1 MNTKQGQLLAEH
13 LRPYLRRCGYAQGQ
27 LVPNVEVSN
36 GHRFRIPL
44 TAFAHYP
51 HDSRSACI
59 AVLEDVVDPEA
70 AVRDCRDL
78 GAPLVFACQ
87 PDQLLFWKQ
96 TVTGPQL
103 ERRPIPLAEVPQ
115 FFQEQGPNLAPE
127 AVYRAKTW
135 ARFDKTYQLS
145 FVDLGLMPLVEEE
158 AGIKLSELIERVVLG
173 AKSRLGWKQVSQVQG
188 QWLLQSNFWL
198 LAAKILKDK
207 NVPGFAPLDLEDLDS
222 VYAAVAGHYGA
233 ATPVPIGS
241 RQQRLALRESAQ
253 EIASFSHLGLVSTEA
268 LAYLYER
275 ALITKEIRTALGTHS
290 TPGYLVQYIIAKLL
304 PWIEEMPSSQRQ
316 VFEPDCGHAAFLP
329 AAMRLLGD
337 LAPVN
342 TYSPAKRHEYM
353 QRRLHGNDQDTFAL
367 EIARL
372 SLTLADVPNSNGW
385 DLPPANVFRGS
396 VLAGYTRNA
405 DIVLANPPFGDFKA
419 DERRLLASQSADPKY
434 VNKAAELLWQV
445 VKELKL
451 GAVFGVVLP
460 RGFLHDKNAAS
471 LRQYIATKFEIKEIL
486 LLPDNIFSISKAE
499 STVILGRRSDT
510 LNRHSHILYR
520 RVRGAEAEEFK
531 QAYIVT
537 QDKNIQPF
545 RFMKA
550 NHWSFFVPDLEE
562 VWDFCT
568 SHPKLKDIADSGQGF
583 SFRSKEALPEGAIT
597 ESLVPREGLEE
608 GFGRL
613 RKSLQTHEQPDVSW
627 FNLDQSA
634 RFKITE
640 QSLQKLRAESVAID
654 VVTKVERL
662 KNCEFKEKKS
672 FLDALKEV
680 VGNEL
685 TVKVRSLILKYA
697 DQSVISRPRHGLV
710 RGIAQVLLNYPRV
723 SANSPWRLKAFLDA
737 QGHPVTSS
745 FIVIRPKK
753 LSWPLEALWGICNS
767 PLANAHSYSFSTER
781 HVLTGTMRSMPVPD
795 VDSDALT
802 ALVSSVRA
810 YLQAVQKHEGHKLS
824 SEDSN
829 KLKLLHWRIDAEVL
843 RLYNLPPQLE
853 WQLLDLFSGEK
864 RRGVPFEQHGYF
876 PKGFSEPL
884 TLRELLAI
892 TADWEQTND
901 RRTQLILRKVKKS
914 ISDEG
919 RIELDE
925 LQRLADCR
933 IRLLAPLPI
942 EELEAIKKDLERR
955 GMWQEN

>member
-1 MNTKQGQLLAEH
+1 MNTKQGQLVAAH
-13 LRPYLRRCGYAQGQ
+13 LRPYLLQCGYSRGQ
-27 LVPNVEVSN
+27 LVQNVEVSN
-36 GHRFRIPL
+36 GHRLQIPL

-59 AVLEDVVDPEA
+59 AVLDDVFDTEG
-70 AVRDCRDL
+70 AVRACRDL

-115 FFQEQGPNLAPE
+115 FFQEQGSNLAPE

-173 AKSRLGWKQVSQVQG
+173 AKSTLGWKEVSQEQG

-207 NVPGFAPLDLEDLDS
+207 NVPAFASLDLEDLED
-222 VYAAVAGHYGA
+222 VYAAVASHYGSS
-233 ATPVPIGS
+233 TPVPVS
-241 RQQRLALRESAQ
+241 SEQQRLALRESAQ
-253 EIASFSHLGLVSTEA
+253 EIARFSHLGLVGTEA

-275 ALITKEIRTALGTHS
+275 ALITKETRIALGTHS
-290 TPGYLVQYIIAKLL
+290 TPGYLVEYIVGKLL
-304 PWIEEMPSSQRQ
+304 PWINEMPASQRQ
-316 VFEPDCGHAAFLP
+316 VFEPACGHAAFLP

-342 TYSPAKRHEYM
+342 TYSPAQRHKYM

-385 DLPPANVFRGS
+385 DLPPANVFRGN
-396 VLAGYTRNA
+396 VLAGYARDA

-419 DERRLLASQSADPKY
+419 DERRLLASQAADPKY

-445 VKELKL
+445 VKEMKL

-510 LNRHSHILYR
+510 PNRHGHILYR
-520 RVRGAEAEEFK
+520 RVRGAAAEEFK

-545 RFMKA
+545 RFIKA
-550 NHWSFFVPDLEE
+550 NQWSFFVPDLEE
-562 VWDFCT
+562 VWEFCT

-583 SFRSKEALPEGAIT
+583 SFRSKESLPEGTIT
-597 ESLVPREGLEE
+597 ESLVPQEGLEE
-608 GFGRL
+608 GFARL
-613 RKSLQTHEQPDVSW
+613 RKSLQTHELPDVSW
-627 FNLDQSA
+627 FNMDQSA
-634 RFKITE
+634 QFKITE
-640 QSLQKLRAESVAID
+640 QSVQKLRAESVGDD
-654 VVTKVERL
+654 VVTEVERL
-662 KNCEFKEKKS
+662 KNREFKEKKS
-672 FLDALKEV
+672 FLDVLKEV
-680 VGNEL
+680 LGNEL
-685 TVKVRSLILKYA
+685 TVKVKTLILKYA

-710 RGIAQVLLNYPRV
+710 RGIAQVLLNYARV
-723 SANSPWRLKAFLDA
+723 SYGPWRLKAFLDT
-737 QGHPVTSS
+737 QGHSVTSR
-745 FIVIRPKK
+745 FLVIR
-753 LSWPLEALWGICNS
+753 SEGRWPLEVFWAICNS
-767 PLANAHSYSFSTER
+767 PLANAYSYAFSTER
-781 HVLTGTMRSMPVPD
+781 DVLSGTVRNMPVPD
-795 VDSDALT
+795 VDASELT
-802 ALVSSVRA
+802 PLVNTVRV
-810 YLQAVQKHEGHKLS
+810 YLQAVQEHEGHKLS

-843 RLYNLPPQLE
+843 RLYKLPPQLE
-853 WQLLDLFSGEK
+853 WQLLDSFSGEK

-892 TADWEQTND
+892 TADWEQTNE
-901 RRTQLILRKVKKS
+901 RRTQLILKKVKKS
-914 ISDEG
+914 ISTEA

-942 EELEAIKKDLERR
+942 QNLEAIKEDLERR

>member
-36 GHRFRIPL
+36 GHRFQIPL

-59 AVLEDVVDPEA
+59 AVLEDIVDPEA
-70 AVRDCRDL
+70 AVRACRDL

-96 TVTGPQL
+96 TVAGPQL
-103 ERRPIPLAEVPQ
+103 ERPPIPLAEVPL
-115 FFQEQGPNLAPE
+115 FFQEQGSNLAPE

-158 AGIKLSELIERVVLG
+158 AGVRLSELIERVVLG
-173 AKSRLGWKQVSQVQG
+173 AKSRLGWKQVSQERG

-222 VYAAVAGHYGA
+222 VYAAVASHYGA
-233 ATPVPIGS
+233 ATPVPVGS

-253 EIASFSHLGLVSTEA
+253 EIARFSHLGLVSTEA

-275 ALITKEIRTALGTHS
+275 TLITKEIRTALGTHS
-290 TPGYLVQYIIAKLL
+290 TPGHLVQYIIAKLL

-316 VFEPDCGHAAFLP
+316 VFEPACGHAAFLP
-329 AAMRLLGD
+329 AAMRLLGE
-337 LAPVN
+337 LPPVN
-342 TYSPAKRHEYM
+342 TYSPAQRHQYM
-353 QRRLHGNDQDTFAL
+353 QRRLHGNDQDHFAL

-372 SLTLADVPNSNGW
+372 SLTLADEPNSNGW
-385 DLPPANVFRGS
+385 DLSVANVFRAD
-396 VLAGYTRNA
+396 VLAGYACKA
-405 DIVLANPPFGDFKA
+405 DIVLANPPFGDFKRE
-419 DERRLLASQSADPKY
+419 ERLVLASQSADPKY

-445 VKELKL
+445 VKEMKL

-471 LRQYIATKFEIKEIL
+471 LRQYLATNFEIKEIL
-486 LLPDNIFSISKAE
+486 LLPDNVFSISKAE
-499 STVILGRRSDT
+499 STVILGRRLPNAPKTQTS
-510 LNRHSHILYR
+510 ILYR
-520 RVRGAEAEEFK
+520 RVRRAEAEVFK
-531 QAYIVT
+531 QVYVST
-537 QDKNIQPF
+537 QDKVIQLSQLSE
-545 RFMKA
+545 R
-550 NHWSFFVPDLEE
+550 NRWSFFVPDIEE
-562 VWDFCT
+562 VWDFCKRY
-568 SHPKLKDIADSGQGF
+568 PRFEDVAEIGKGF
-583 SFRSKEALPEGAIT
+583 EFHSKSNLPQGAIT
-597 ESLVPREGLEE
+597 ESVVQLKGLVR
-608 GFGRL
+608 GFARL
-613 RKSLQTHEQPDVSW
+613 RATLQTHQLPDVSW
-627 FNLDQSA
+627 FNL
-634 RFKITE
+634 E
-640 QSLQKLRAESVAID
+640 PVL
-654 VVTKVERL
+654 
-662 KNCEFKEKKS
+662 
-672 FLDALKEV
+672 
-680 VGNEL
+680 
-685 TVKVRSLILKYA
+685 
-697 DQSVISRPRHGLV
+697 ISRPRHGV
-710 RGIAQVLLNYPRV
+710 VKGISQVLLNSARV
-723 SANSPWRLKAFLDA
+723 SYGPWRLKAFLDT
-737 QGHPVTSS
+737 QGHFVTSR
-745 FIVIRPKK
+745 FLVIRPKGR
-753 LSWPLEALWGICNS
+753 WPLEVFWGICNS
-767 PLANAHSYSFSTER
+767 PLANAYSYAFSTER
-781 HVLTGTMRSMPVPD
+781 DVLTGTVCDLPVPD
-795 VDSDALT
+795 LDASDLIP
-802 ALVSSVRA
+802 LVNTVRV
-810 YLQAVQKHEGHKLS
+810 YLQAVQEYEGHLLS

-829 KLKLLHWRIDAEVL
+829 KLKLLHLRIDAEVL
-843 RLYNLPPQLE
+843 RLYDLPPHLE
-853 WQLLDLFSGEK
+853 RQLLDLFSGEK
-864 RRGVPFEQHGYF
+864 RRGVPFEQYEYF

-892 TADWEQTND
+892 TADWGQTND

-914 ISDEG
+914 ISNEG

-942 EELEAIKKDLERR
+942 VELEAVKKDLERR